1 MGPTQASTNNMW
13 LQNKLSPPFRE
24 PVLHAVNIKIR
35 KGELIGVVGKVLF
48 QYSFLFISII
58 NKVLKDFAFV
68 GQRKRPFYRLGLENL
83 HSFLAC
89 WESSGLRGW
98 KLNLTQIW
106 TNKRWR
112 IGAERLPMWVN
123 NRGFKTWPSGENITR
138 HQYLDSSFYLQRE
151 HSFWSGGG

>member
-13 LQNKLSPPFRE
+13 LQNKLSPPSENQSYMLWTSKLGRVSWL
-24 PVLHAVNIKIR
+24 VLWER
-35 KGELIGVVGKVLF
+35 
-48 QYSFLFISII
+48 SFSNTVSCSSASSTKSQKTLP
-58 NKVLKDFAFV
+58 LLAFL
-68 GQRKRPFYRLGLENL
+68 RLGLENL

-106 TNKRWR
+106 TNKRWIR
-112 IGAERLPMWVN
+112 GAERLPMWVN